1 MNHRDRAQ
9 QDRTRS
15 ALLVQRGVLTIL
27 VAGLVVALPYGPNR
41 FALASVIL
49 IVQVAATV
57 VVRRRDLRPIE
68 EMGYYTVI
76 EHCLLAAAGVL
87 CPPAYVGANMMAL
100 ASLGVNAPYLTRRWL
115 RRVAP
120 ATVAAAL
127 LPAVVGD
134 VSHAATTISIVGL
147 LVVHM
152 AFNRSGAVVVAKHAV
167 ARARWQAEHDAL
179 TGLPNRR
186 VLVDRLDALDA
197 DSEAG
202 LMMIDLD
209 GFKEVNDTYGH
220 EAGDELLE
228 VVAGRLTT
236 AVAEDVLVV
245 RFGGD
250 EFSVLVPGPSTATS
264 DAAERIMEALT
275 EPILVSGEHCA
286 IGASVGMVHSSG
298 AGVHELLHFSDI
310 AMFSAKRA
318 GGGTHWYP
326 GDVDPGSIRQRGERP
341 RSPA

>member
-1 MNHRDRAQ
+1 M
-9 QDRTRS
+9 
-15 ALLVQRGVLTIL
+15 
-27 VAGLVVALPYGPNR
+27 VVALPYGPNR
-41 FALASVIL
+41 FALAGVIL
-49 IVQVAATV
+49 VVQVAATV
-57 VVRRRDLRPIE
+57 AVRRRDLGPID

-87 CPPAYVGANMMAL
+87 CPPAYVGANMVAL

-127 LPAVVGD
+127 LPAAVGD
-134 VSHAATTISIVGL
+134 VSHPATTISIVGL
-147 LVVHM
+147 LVIHM
-152 AFNRSGAVVVAKHAV
+152 AFNRSGSVVVATHAV

-186 VLVDRLDALDA
+186 VLVDRLDSLHA
-197 DSEAG
+197 DSETG

-228 VVAGRLTT
+228 VVAGRLTA
-236 AVAEDVLVV
+236 AVAEHVLVV

-250 EFSVLVPGPSTATS
+250 EFSVLVPGPATATS
-264 DAAERIMEALT
+264 DAAALIMEALA
-275 EPILVSGEHCA
+275 EPIVVSGERCA
-286 IGASVGMVHSSG
+286 IGASIGMVHSSQ
-298 AGVHELLHFSDI
+298 AGPHELLHFSDI
-310 AMFSAKRA
+310 AMFDAKRA
-318 GGGTHWYP
+318 GGGTRWYS
-326 GDVDPGSIRQRGERP
+326 GDVGLLSSRQRRTTEHD
-341 RSPA
+341 A